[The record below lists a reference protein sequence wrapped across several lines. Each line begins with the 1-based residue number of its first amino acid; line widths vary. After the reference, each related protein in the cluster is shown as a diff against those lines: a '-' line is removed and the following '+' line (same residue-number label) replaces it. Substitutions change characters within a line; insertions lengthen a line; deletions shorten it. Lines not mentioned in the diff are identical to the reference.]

1 MKSTAT
7 LGFDSFNKTVQLS
20 DGSLINCLIY
30 DTAGQERY
38 NALNYNYYK
47 KANAV
52 LLVYDI
58 TQKKTFEKVK
68 NYYINEI
75 KNNCKDD
82 VIVLLL
88 ANKTDLEKNR
98 EVTSE
103 EGINLAKYESYEF
116 KESSCSENKNVA
128 GAFEYLVETWNFGN
142 KARKDSSFVIL
153 EYKEEY
159 RKKKKKGC
167 CN

>member
-88 ANKTDLEKNR
+88 ANKTAITVVEKIR
-98 EVTSE
+98 IE
-103 EGINLAKYESYEF
+103 EEIKIP
-116 KESSCSENKNVA
+116 VQ
-128 GAFEYLVETWNFGN
+128 
-142 KARKDSSFVIL
+142 
-153 EYKEEY
+153 
-159 RKKKKKGC
+159 
-167 CN
+167 